1 MKELYFVLIKQMSIV
16 KGKEQKMIHKL
27 SFLFFAIC
35 VLALGCGRI
44 DETEF
49 AISPPRE
56 WDEGTSEQYYLQ
68 SKETGELT
76 LVANNSILRGEKPLT
91 IKEARQIIE
100 NDGALGMMTDE
111 GRKNLI
117 KSLMDQSAHPVAQYL
132 LGVCYY
138 YGKVVESSQDE
149 AMKWWLKAA
158 GHGHL
163 KAQCNVGTLL
173 FQRNGGKE
181 SDIEAVKWFRLAAK
195 QGDALAQCN
204 LALCYIK
211 DLGVEKS
218 EESAIRWLKIAAAQG
233 DEFAKEKLGELGK

>member
-1 MKELYFVLIKQMSIV
+1 MSIV

-76 LVANNSILRGEKPLT
+76 LVANNSILRGERPLT

-117 KSLMDQSAHPVAQYL
+117 KSLVDQSDHPVAQYL
-132 LGVCYY
+132 LGACYY
-138 YGKVVESSQDE
+138 YGTCIDQSKDE
-149 AMKWWLKAA
+149 ATKWWLKAA
-158 GHGHL
+158 EQGHFM
-163 KAQCNVGTLL
+163 AQSNIGVL
-173 FQRNGGKE
+173 FLERKGDKE
-181 SDIEAVKWFRLAAK
+181 SEEAAVKWFRLAAK

-204 LALCYIK
+204 LAFCYREGI
-211 DLGVEKS
+211 GVEKS
-218 EESAIRWLKIAAAQG
+218 KEIAIRWLKIAAEQG
-233 DEFAKEKLGELGK
+233 DEFAKAKLKKLKE